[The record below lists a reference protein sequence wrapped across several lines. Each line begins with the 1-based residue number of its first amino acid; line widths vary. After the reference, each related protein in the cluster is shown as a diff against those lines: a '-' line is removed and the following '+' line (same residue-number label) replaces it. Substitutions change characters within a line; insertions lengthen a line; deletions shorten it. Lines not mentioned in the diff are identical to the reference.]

1 MNICARLGALDVAS
15 SIGLC
20 HQLRPS
26 EFESIEES
34 GAAGAYRS

>member
-15 SIGLC
+15 NIGSC

-26 EFESIEES
+26 EFESIEELS
-34 GAAGAYRS
+34 AAGVL